1 MTGPDLTASYVEF
14 WRERHLCTLSTLR
27 ADGTPHLVPVGAVLD
42 AEAGCAWVITSR
54 TSQKARN
61 IVRAGP
67 GGAPVAVCQVDGR
80 RWATLEGIAEVL
92 DAADSVRE
100 AERLYAQRYRTP
112 RPNPDRV
119 AVRIALRR
127 ALGNA

>member
-1 MTGPDLTASYVEF
+1 
-14 WRERHLCTLSTLR
+14 
-27 ADGTPHLVPVGAVLD
+27 
-42 AEAGCAWVITSR
+42 VITSR

-61 IVRAGP
+61 IARAGP

-92 DAADSVRE
+92 DDADSVRE